1 MMVAVVSVMLAG
13 VGAFHAAAPG
23 FRRGPPLLSHASE
36 RVPPFFMREAEAA
49 SGLGSLSIGELKA
62 LLSER
67 GIDFRDC
74 LEKSELVDRLENS
87 KPSSNA
93 FIQPAASLG
102 TRREP

>member
-1 MMVAVVSVMLAG
+1 MLVAVVSVMLAG

-23 FRRGPPLLSHASE
+23 FRRGPPMLSHAFE

-67 GIDFRDC
+67 GIDFRDVAHVVQMG
-74 LEKSELVDRLENS
+74 LNMSDLFGATS
-87 KPSSNA
+87 G
-93 FIQPAASLG
+93 LG
-102 TRREP
+102 N